1 MWILLTL
8 ALSVSDPPAPRIQDA
23 APTPEQHRWF
33 QDRSKPFGSSFRI
46 APAEGP
52 LGPAPDDALMNC
64 TLRILKADPKLDS
77 AIARPAPEN
86 LDPKI
91 VRPSRCRK

>member
-8 ALSVSDPPAPRIQDA
+8 ALAVSDPPAPRVQEA
-23 APTPEQHRWF
+23 GPAPRQTPWF
-33 QDRSKPFGSSFRI
+33 EDGSKPFGSSIRI
-46 APAEGP
+46 APAERP
-52 LGPAPDDALMNC
+52 QDPAPETAEMNC
-64 TLRILKADPKLDS
+64 TIRVLKADPKLDP

-91 VRPSRCRK
+91 VRPRPCKK